1 MNAQSSR
8 SHAIFSV
15 TLTQQK
21 PVSSGGANPVAS
33 LAQSGI
39 ARSSTPT
46 RLQPPTRTSSRIGKR
61 PEEEGSWVTITSK
74 FHFVDLAGS
83 ERVSKLEDRKETYN
97 WKSTILSNRN

>member
-21 PVSSGGANPVAS
+21 QVSPSGANHVSS

-46 RLQPPTRTSSRIGKR
+46 RLQPPARASSRIGKR
-61 PEEEGSWVTITSK
+61 PEEEGNWVTIISK

-83 ERVSKLEDRKETYN
+83 ERVSKLEGGRERRITGY
-97 WKSTILSNRN
+97 TE